1 VLEPISPELVL
12 VDPELGGEVRARLLL
27 DLQLEA
33 LAEPLPKRVEAG
45 EPGPPRKR
53 AAAMPL
59 SEALHR
65 PGTIVS
71 KPRKR
76 RLAPALLSVSLA
88 LNVILIALSVSD
100 ARVARTSPS
109 PPLAIDT
116 TAPNQLAPAVTAPTP
131 SSTKKSQRRAR
142 TAKPAATVPVQ
153 KTKQG
158 ARRPSARAREMRGK
172 VEQRVL
178 NTVIQSPAGK
188 LPRALIDSTTGLAKN
203 GLQAYCG
210 RENRSPSFLC
220 VVRPARH
227 KPREGL
233 YVRYWPTRK
242 GPSVF
247 TWYPYRSG

>member
-1 VLEPISPELVL
+1 MLEPISPELVL
-12 VDPELGGEVRARLLL
+12 VDPVLGGEVRARLLL

-53 AAAMPL
+53 VAMPL

-178 NTVIQSPAGK
+178 AGK